1 MQSWFTVT
9 DMSND
14 ILSGTTLQTS
24 VLIFG

>member
-14 ILSGTTLQTS
+14 ILSGTILQTS
-24 VLIFG
+24 VIFG